1 MIAGKKRHA
10 PGELTAKAMQ
20 FLREAG
26 KQTRAEVCGELGLC
40 KSHGSM
46 LMHRLHTNGSVHIAG
61 WVHELGDGGRRYPRP
76 QYAVGAGA
84 DKPKPRV
91 NTKAVRQRYRERR
104 KMRVTSV
111 FDLGLSIRARPGCHT
126 I

>member
-1 MIAGKKRHA
+1 MSAGKRRHA
-10 PGELTAKAMQ
+10 PGELTAKALQ

-26 KQTRAEVCGELGLC
+26 KQTRAEVCEELNIG

-46 LMHRLHTNGSVHIAG
+46 LMNRLHNNGEAHIAG

-76 QYAVGAGA
+76 QYAVGPGT
-84 DKPKPRV
+84 DKPKP
-91 NTKAVRQRYRERR
+91 KASRKANRQRYRKRR

-111 FDLGLSIRARPGCHT
+111 FDLGLAIRARPGCRT

>member
-1 MIAGKKRHA
+1 
-10 PGELTAKAMQ
+10 MQ

-26 KQTRAEVCGELGLC
+26 KQTRAEICEELDLC

-46 LMHRLHTNGSVHIAG
+46 LMHRLHANGEAHIAG
-61 WVHELGDGGRRYPRP
+61 WVQELGDGGRRYPRP
-76 QYAVGAGA
+76 QYAAGPGVDKA
-84 DKPKPRV
+84 KPKASH
-91 NTKAVRQRYRERR
+91 KANRQRYRERR

-111 FDLGLSIRARPGCHT
+111 FDLGLAIRARPGCRT